1 MANADAAFGFRPINY
16 DGSPYNGGT
25 IRCVFLATTGTATFI
40 GDAVKLDGNSS
51 EGAAS
56 LAQAA
61 ATNPVYGVVVA
72 FEADPGDLSLQHRS
86 ATTKRFCQVVPADKN
101 YFEVQ
106 SDSDNVNDVTEAD
119 VGFNADFVVGTGS
132 TVYGTSAMELASAA
146 VATTTTLD
154 MQIVGL
160 VNRADNLLSGT
171 GSQNKNVIIR
181 FLVPQQRQL
190 LGIA

>member
-1 MANADAAFGFRPINY
+1 MANVDAAFGFRPINY
-16 DGSPYNGGT
+16 DGSAFSGGT
-25 IRCVFLATTGTATFI
+25 LRCVFLATTGTATFI

-72 FEADPGDLSLQHRS
+72 FEADPNDLSLQFRK
-86 ATTKRFCQVVPADKN
+86 ATTKRFCQVAVADKN

-106 SDSDNVNDVTEAD
+106 SDSDNVNDLTEAD
-119 VGFNADFVVGTGS
+119 VGLNADFVVGTGD
-132 TVYGTSAMELASAA
+132 TVYGMSANEINTSA
-146 VATTTTLD
+146 VATTTSLD

-160 VNRADNLLSGT
+160 VIRADNLLSGT
-171 GSQNKNVIIR
+171 GSDHKNAIIR
-181 FLVPQQRQL
+181 FIVPQQRQF
-190 LGIA
+190 LGI